1 MTELQYEL
9 LCPMY
14 IVHIWMEHEKRG
26 RNHSVQYVAKKV
38 AAPISFRES
47 WDSKAPSVGLK
58 KPHKILT
65 YSVHPENLYFH
76 FLYPLSD

>member
-38 AAPISFRES
+38 AAPISFSEN
-47 WDSKAPSVGLK
+47 WDSKAPSVGTL
-58 KPHKILT
+58 LVYLET
-65 YSVHPENLYFH
+65 TA
-76 FLYPLSD
+76 